1 MQNRSIGHKLW
12 AIPDGYLPQTESI
25 DVGRNGYISHE
36 CLCILNAG
44 SAQARLV
51 IRIYF
56 ENRDPITIED
66 ITVSGCRSRHLRLNE
81 LMIGRKPAIDQ
92 GCPYSILVEADV
104 PVVVQMSRL
113 DTTQSNMAFL
123 STMAFPIRDQ

>member
-66 ITVSGCRSRHLRLNE
+66 ITVSGCRSRHLRLN
-81 LMIGRKPAIDQ
+81 
-92 GCPYSILVEADV
+92 
-104 PVVVQMSRL
+104 
-113 DTTQSNMAFL
+113 
-123 STMAFPIRDQ
+123 